1 MVQIERRRGP
11 EGQEEMTLAFV
22 CESSHWFDKEAPLSL
37 PRNLQIVVIV
47 KITTDVMEFN
57 MGSSTIFT
65 CIDMIIKSFI
75 SEKMKGVEV
84 YSKGGGG

>member
-1 MVQIERRRGP
+1 MRVLIGL
-11 EGQEEMTLAFV
+11 TK
-22 CESSHWFDKEAPLSL
+22 SHLC
-37 PRNLQIVVIV
+37 QIVVIV

-65 CIDMIIKSFI
+65 CIDMTMIIKSFI

-84 YSKGGGG
+84 FSKGGGG

>member
-1 MVQIERRRGP
+1 MLLLVRVLIGL
-11 EGQEEMTLAFV
+11 TK
-22 CESSHWFDKEAPLSL
+22 SHLC
-37 PRNLQIVVIV
+37 QIVVIV

-65 CIDMIIKSFI
+65 CIDMTMIIKSFI

-84 YSKGGGG
+84 FSKGGGG

>member
-1 MVQIERRRGP
+1 MFLLVRVLIGLTKRH
-11 EGQEEMTLAFV
+11 L
-22 CESSHWFDKEAPLSL
+22 C
-37 PRNLQIVVIV
+37 QIVVIV

-65 CIDMIIKSFI
+65 CIDMTMIIKSFI

-84 YSKGGGG
+84 FSKGGGG

>member
-1 MVQIERRRGP
+1 MS
-11 EGQEEMTLAFV
+11 LAFA
-22 CESSHWFDKEAPLSL
+22 CESSHWFDKEEPQSL

-65 CIDMIIKSFI
+65 CVDKTIIIKSLI

-84 YSKGGGG
+84 FSKGGGG